1 MLKTA
6 LSLSETL
13 SQLTMT
19 LHKRPDLA
27 RHMGGSSDGEGRKSV
42 VEASAE
48 IIQKIY
54 TNCLNDRSSDRNT
67 VKGKKEG
74 IYMAANL
81 VLKLLFA
88 VCHEHVVQ
96 AHIHT
101 TLSDPHAYTH
111 TRSAGG
117 RSSPR

>member
-1 MLKTA
+1 MMLKTA

-13 SQLTMT
+13 AQLTMT

-27 RHMGGSSDGEGRKSV
+27 RRTLGGSADGEGRKSV

-54 TNCLNDRSSDRNT
+54 TNCLNDRSTDRNS

-88 VCHEHVVQ
+88 VCQHNPNPLAE
-96 AHIHT
+96 
-101 TLSDPHAYTH
+101 
-111 TRSAGG
+111 
-117 RSSPR
+117 

>member
-27 RHMGGSSDGEGRKSV
+27 RRMGGPSDGEGRKSV

-88 VCHEHVVQ
+88 VCHDTSPK
-96 AHIHT
+96 T
-101 TLSDPHAYTH
+101 TLTQPPKL
-111 TRSAGG
+111 TRVQSAGG